1 MRRARGGAE
10 MKVGIAGL
18 ANSGKTTVFNALTG
32 QDAPVAEYSVKG
44 SPTNVG
50 VVKVPDPRVDALAEI
65 FQPGKVTFATVEYID
80 DAGIVRGDAAQNR
93 KVVEMIK
100 DVDAVLHVVR
110 AFEDPVV
117 VHPLGAPD
125 PLRDAS
131 TVEVELIFSDLE
143 LVEKRLERMAEGARK
158 GKKAD
163 ESEKAL
169 LLRCGEALENE
180 TPLRGVEFSEGDEV
194 VMRHLQFISI
204 KPELMLLNVGEEDL
218 GGDEEKGLL
227 KKLEESYGLPALS
240 VPGKIEM
247 EISQLSREE
256 AQLFLQDLGIEE
268 SAMARVI
275 RHCYRHL
282 GLISFLTVG
291 KDEVRA
297 WTVRQGTEALGAAGK
312 IHSDLE
318 RGFIRAE
325 VVSYEDFSRAG
336 SMAAAR
342 EKGHVRL
349 EGKTYTVQDGDI
361 INFKFN
367 V

>member
-1 MRRARGGAE
+1 

-32 QDAPVAEYSVKG
+32 QDVPVAEYSVKG

-50 VVKVPDPRVDALAEI
+50 VVKVPDPRVDALADI
-65 FQPGKVTFATVEYID
+65 FQPRKITFATVEYID
-80 DAGIVRGDAAQNR
+80 DAGITRGDAAQNR

-110 AFEDPVV
+110 GFENSSV

-125 PLRDAS
+125 SLRDAAA
-131 TVEVELIFSDLE
+131 VEVELIFSDLE
-143 LVEKRLERMAEGARK
+143 LVEKRLERMEEGIKK
-158 GKKAD
+158 GKKPD
-163 ESEKAL
+163 EREKAL
-169 LLRCGEALENE
+169 LLRCREALENE
-180 TPLRGVEFSEGDEV
+180 TPLRGVEFSEGDDET
-194 VMRHLQFISI
+194 MRHLQFISI
-204 KPELMLLNVGEEDL
+204 KPELMLLNTGEEDL
-218 GGDEEKGLL
+218 GGDNERRVLR
-227 KKLEESYGLPALS
+227 KLEEDYGLPALS
-240 VPGKIEM
+240 VPGKMEM
-247 EISQLSREE
+247 EISQLSPEE
-256 AQLFLQDLGIEE
+256 AVLFLQDLGIEE

-275 RHCYRHL
+275 RECYRHL

-291 KDEVRA
+291 EDEVRA
-297 WTVRQGTEALGAAGK
+297 WTVRQGTEALRAASK
-312 IHSDLE
+312 IHSDIE

-342 EKGHVRL
+342 EKGHVRQ
-349 EGKTYTVQDGDI
+349 EGKTYRVQDGDI

>member
-110 AFEDPVV
+110 AFEDPAV

-163 ESEKAL
+163 ESEKAF

-180 TPLRGVEFSEGDEV
+180 TPLRGVEFSASDEV

-218 GGDEEKGLL
+218 GGDEERGVL
-227 KKLEESYGLPALS
+227 KKLEEGYGLPALS

-297 WTVRQGTEALGAAGK
+297 WTVRQGTEALRAAGK